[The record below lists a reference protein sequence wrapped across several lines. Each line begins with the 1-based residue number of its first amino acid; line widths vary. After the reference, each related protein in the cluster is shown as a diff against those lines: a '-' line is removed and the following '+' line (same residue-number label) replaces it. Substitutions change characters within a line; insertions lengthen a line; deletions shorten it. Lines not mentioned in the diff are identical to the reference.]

1 MANLLDYCP
10 DAVTGAIAYRVISN
24 KDINPITR
32 LAFTRQFD
40 AAVSDVIY
48 IGSSGS
54 IAACLQQLP
63 QEHGAVSF
71 FATDDGIDLSAEA
84 SHQGVDI
91 VCAPMDPIDL
101 FGLLDQGFS
110 QFRSYLAN
118 LVGYAAKCHDATMV
132 VNRASRLFQ
141 TSVLVLDDQHQI
153 AASVIRP
160 EEAECPAIQQV
171 LEANKITSSVF
182 KRLTDTPNHM
192 LSSKQIAEDGAA
204 YIDHCRVFYRPLL
217 RPGTP
222 LYHLILARHG
232 KDLLPGDAMLVTL
245 NRALS
250 LLEGPEGLE
259 FAHNREFTTFIEDF
273 RSRSIGS
280 EQEVRRRISRLPIVL
295 DTFAYFLVADFDEG
309 YRIPKNEE
317 SLAAGL
323 SQLISNSDA
332 GVVDHRVYVLFGRPF
347 KIADDSF
354 GISSEPLNRLLT
366 QHHACACFT
375 NGARQRSILRVPLEI
390 TSRILELARAL
401 RENPDERIF
410 YFPDWADYVLI
421 DHCYQSFKEQY
432 GDDNLLF
439 LAHVDV
445 NSLYQYDLE
454 NDDILLELC
463 CQYCLNNLSISKTA
477 EACHLHRNTVAT
489 KVKKIEQLI
498 HDDLSDITTQRRFVM
513 SYQILNY
520 LGKCT
525 GRRIDQRI
533 DREGLL
539 V

>member
-160 EEAECPAIQQV
+160 EEAECPAIQ
-171 LEANKITSSVF
+171 
-182 KRLTDTPNHM
+182 
-192 LSSKQIAEDGAA
+192 
-204 YIDHCRVFYRPLL
+204 
-217 RPGTP
+217 
-222 LYHLILARHG
+222 
-232 KDLLPGDAMLVTL
+232 
-245 NRALS
+245 
-250 LLEGPEGLE
+250 
-259 FAHNREFTTFIEDF
+259 
-273 RSRSIGS
+273 
-280 EQEVRRRISRLPIVL
+280 
-295 DTFAYFLVADFDEG
+295 
-309 YRIPKNEE
+309 
-317 SLAAGL
+317 
-323 SQLISNSDA
+323 
-332 GVVDHRVYVLFGRPF
+332 
-347 KIADDSF
+347 
-354 GISSEPLNRLLT
+354 
-366 QHHACACFT
+366 
-375 NGARQRSILRVPLEI
+375 
-390 TSRILELARAL
+390 
-401 RENPDERIF
+401 
-410 YFPDWADYVLI
+410 
-421 DHCYQSFKEQY
+421 
-432 GDDNLLF
+432 
-439 LAHVDV
+439 
-445 NSLYQYDLE
+445 
-454 NDDILLELC
+454 
-463 CQYCLNNLSISKTA
+463 
-477 EACHLHRNTVAT
+477 
-489 KVKKIEQLI
+489 
-498 HDDLSDITTQRRFVM
+498 
-513 SYQILNY
+513 
-520 LGKCT
+520 
-525 GRRIDQRI
+525 
-533 DREGLL
+533 
-539 V
+539 